1 MREGS
6 ENRRKRDLCEGR
18 LSKWLALL
26 FLSTWL
32 LCKALPTPNPMVL
45 FYGDTELVLHR
56 EAVWYPVGPLQGAS
70 AWSILPGISSLEK
83 PTWSSVPVV
92 L

>member
-1 MREGS
+1 
-6 ENRRKRDLCEGR
+6 
-18 LSKWLALL
+18 
-26 FLSTWL
+26 
-32 LCKALPTPNPMVL
+32 MVL

-56 EAVWYPVGPLQGAS
+56 EAVWYPVGPLQGVS

-83 PTWSSVPVV
+83 PTWSSEPVV